1 MKHFHI
7 IFFGDAHWTCCAK
20 AIFHFTL
27 LQQNFIS
34 QRSASNHCGSKKIEN
49 MKMITIEKFLGRF
62 ELKSGCLFI
71 GWFTIAY
78 GAIALCCLTLILFDT
93 TVYDC
98 KVLLKDDCEDYKG
111 FLIFA
116 LLLLGMFFSGK
127 MFLAYYYV
135 RGINIV
141 SKNCFLWNR
150 N

>member
-1 MKHFHI
+1 
-7 IFFGDAHWTCCAK
+7 
-20 AIFHFTL
+20 
-27 LQQNFIS
+27 
-34 QRSASNHCGSKKIEN
+34 

-141 SKNCFLWNR
+141 SKNCFL
-150 N
+150 